1 MSQGVRHKIEGYLAH
16 KWGLAGSLPS
26 THTYKNTKPAFGGA
40 QNLTFQPISDKQ
52 AGQSADLSVTSDSG
66 LSTFTYDSND
76 SSVVSFS
83 YDANANSYKVNAL
96 KVGKVTITATQ
107 PGQSPWLSA
116 TATQPFIVT
125 ATPRVDQTITF
136 VDIPNKTVQ
145 SANFDLNATASSG
158 LPVSFVVVSGS
169 SATVESNGTV
179 TITGAGVTTIRASQ
193 DGNGSYNP
201 APTVEKT
208 LTVNKVTQTITFN
221 ALSDASLTAGT
232 YELNATA
239 SSGLSVSFASSD
251 STVAEVS
258 GNTLT

>member
-1 MSQGVRHKIEGYLAH
+1 MILPEISLNLSPTNPLLSQGVRHKVEGYLAH

-116 TATQPFIVT
+116 TATQPFHCHRHPT
-125 ATPRVDQTITF
+125 
-136 VDIPNKTVQ
+136 
-145 SANFDLNATASSG
+145 G
-158 LPVSFVVVSGS
+158 GS
-169 SATVESNGTV
+169 DDHLCGH
-179 TITGAGVTTIRASQ
+179 
-193 DGNGSYNP
+193 P
-201 APTVEKT
+201 K
-208 LTVNKVTQTITFN
+208 
-221 ALSDASLTAGT
+221 
-232 YELNATA
+232 
-239 SSGLSVSFASSD
+239 
-251 STVAEVS
+251 
-258 GNTLT
+258 

>member
-1 MSQGVRHKIEGYLAH
+1 M
-16 KWGLAGSLPS
+16 
-26 THTYKNTKPAFGGA
+26 
-40 QNLTFQPISDKQ
+40 
-52 AGQSADLSVTSDSG
+52 
-66 LSTFTYDSND
+66 
-76 SSVVSFS
+76 
-83 YDANANSYKVNAL
+83 
-96 KVGKVTITATQ
+96 GKVTITATQ

-116 TATQPFIVT
+116 TASQPFIVT

-158 LPVSFVVVSGS
+158 LPVSFAVVSGT

-221 ALSDASLTAGT
+221 HFKRCQPDCGYLRTQCHRL
-232 YELNATA
+232 LRI
-239 SSGLSVSFASSD
+239 SGQFCKQ
-251 STVAEVS
+251 
-258 GNTLT
+258 